1 MLSPLA
7 MKLIKILPE
16 SLVVKF
22 TQTIVKRYIRK
33 YATLNIEGTEKL
45 QNLEGPFIFICNHLS
60 NSDGLILDYILKEKY
75 DPFFVAG
82 AKLSDDAITNLGTK
96 IVKNIQVKPNTADK
110 EAITSMVKTVKGGES
125 LMMFPEGTRSRTGG
139 MIEGKKGVLLI
150 ARLTKA
156 KIIPIGMSGT
166 DRLLPISETGD
177 MGTEKWNISDV
188 NIKFGDPVIIS
199 KRDKENEEKH
209 VYDDRCLNTMM
220 KSIAELLPENYRGVY
235 K

>member
-7 MKLIKILPE
+7 IKLIKILPE

-22 TQTIVKRYIRK
+22 TQRMVKGYIKK
-33 YATLNIEGTEKL
+33 YAGLQIQGMEKL
-45 QNLEGPFIFICNHLS
+45 ENLEGPFLFICNHLS
-60 NSDGLILDYILKEKY
+60 NSDGLVLDYILKDKY
-75 DPFFVAG
+75 DPFFIAG
-82 AKLSDDAITNLGTK
+82 AKLSDDPITNLGTK

-110 EAITSMVKTVKGGES
+110 DAITCMVKTVKGGES

-166 DRLLPISETGD
+166 DKLLPINESGD
-177 MGTEKWNISDV
+177 MGSEKWNSTDV
-188 NIKFGDPVIIS
+188 IIKFGDPVVLS
-199 KRDKENEEKH
+199 KREKEEEKH
-209 VYDDRCLNTMM
+209 AYDDRCLNIIMG
-220 KSIAELLPENYRGVY
+220 SIAELLPESYRGVY

>member
-7 MKLIKILPE
+7 IKLIKILPE
-16 SLVVKF
+16 CLVVKF
-22 TQTIVKRYIRK
+22 AQTIVKGYIRK
-33 YATLNIEGTEKL
+33 NARLKIEGIEKIEK
-45 QNLEGPFIFICNHLS
+45 LEGPFLFICNHLS
-60 NSDGLILDYILKEKY
+60 NADGLVLDYILKEKY

-82 AKLSDDAITNLGTK
+82 AKLSDDPITNLGTK
-96 IVKNIQVKPNTADK
+96 IVKNIPVKPNTADK
-110 EAITSMVKTVKGGES
+110 EAITAMVKTVKGGAN

-166 DRLLPISETGD
+166 DKLLPIDESGD
-177 MGTEKWNISDV
+177 MGSEKWNLADV
-188 NIKFGDPVIIS
+188 NIKFGDPVVLL
-199 KRDKENEEKH
+199 KREVDEEKH
-209 VYDDRCLNTMM
+209 AYDERCLNTMM
-220 KSIAELLPENYRGVY
+220 RSIAVLLPESYRGEY

>member
-7 MKLIKILPE
+7 SKLIKILPE
-16 SLVVKF
+16 GLVVKF
-22 TQTIVKRYIRK
+22 TQSFVKRNIKK
-33 YATLNIEGTEKL
+33 YARLKIIGIEKL
-45 QNLEGPFIFICNHLS
+45 ENLEGPFLFVCNHVS

-82 AKLSDDAITNLGTK
+82 AKLSNDPITNLGTK

-110 EAITSMVKTVKGGES
+110 EAITCMIKTVKAGES
-125 LMMFPEGTRSRTGG
+125 LMMFPEGTRSKTGG

-166 DRLLPISETGD
+166 DKLLPIDESGN
-177 MGTEKWNISDV
+177 MGSEKWNEADV
-188 NIKFGDPVIIS
+188 QIKFGKPVILL
-199 KRDKENEEKH
+199 KREKDEEKH
-209 VYDDRCLNTMM
+209 AYDDRCLNIMM
-220 KSIAELLPENYRGVY
+220 GSIAELLPENYRGVY

>member
-7 MKLIKILPE
+7 IKLIKILPE
-16 SLVVKF
+16 SFVVKF
-22 TQTIVKRYIRK
+22 TQTVVKGYIKKNARLK
-33 YATLNIEGTEKL
+33 ILGTEKL
-45 QNLEGPFIFICNHLS
+45 ENIEGPFLFICNHLS
-60 NSDGLILDYILKEKY
+60 NADGLVLDYILKEKY

-82 AKLSDDAITNLGTK
+82 AKLSDDPITNLGTK

-110 EAITSMVKTVKGGES
+110 EAITSMVKTVRGGES

-156 KIIPIGMSGT
+156 KIIPIAMSGT
-166 DRLLPISETGD
+166 DKLLPISETGD
-177 MGTEKWNISDV
+177 MGSEKWNRADV
-188 NIKFGDPVIIS
+188 EIKFGDPVVLT
-199 KRDKENEEKH
+199 KRKKDEEKH
-209 VYDDRCLNTMM
+209 VYDDRCLNTIMS
-220 KSIAELLPENYRGVY
+220 SIAELLPESYRGVY

>member
-7 MKLIKILPE
+7 IKLIKILPE

-22 TQTIVKRYIRK
+22 TQTIVKGYIKKNARLK
-33 YATLNIEGTEKL
+33 ILGTEKL
-45 QNLEGPFIFICNHLS
+45 ENLEGPFLFICNHLS
-60 NSDGLILDYILKEKY
+60 NADGLVLDYILKEKY

-82 AKLSDDAITNLGTK
+82 AKLSDDPITNLGTK

-110 EAITSMVKTVKGGES
+110 EAITSMVKTVRGGES

-156 KIIPIGMSGT
+156 KIIPIAMSGT
-166 DRLLPISETGD
+166 DKLLPISETGD
-177 MGTEKWNISDV
+177 MGSEKWNRADV
-188 NIKFGDPVIIS
+188 KIKFGDPVVLS
-199 KRDKENEEKH
+199 KREKDEEKH
-209 VYDDRCLNTMM
+209 VYDDRCLNTIMS
-220 KSIAELLPENYRGVY
+220 SIAVLLPENYRGVY

>member
-22 TQTIVKRYIRK
+22 AQRIVKSYIKKNAR
-33 YATLNIEGTEKL
+33 LEIQGIEKL
-45 QNLEGPFIFICNHLS
+45 EKLEGPFLFICNHLS
-60 NSDGLILDYILKEKY
+60 NSDGLMLDYVLKEKY

-82 AKLSDDAITNLGTK
+82 AKLSDDPITNLGTK

-110 EAITSMVKTVKGGES
+110 EAITSMVKTVRGGEN

-139 MIEGKKGVLLI
+139 MIEGKKGILLI

-166 DRLLPISETGD
+166 DKLLPINNSGD
-177 MGTEKWNISDV
+177 MGSEKWNEADV
-188 NIKFGDPVIIS
+188 VIKFGDPVILT
-199 KRDKENEEKH
+199 KREKDEEKH
-209 VYDDRCLNTMM
+209 AYDDRCLNIMM
-220 KSIAELLPENYRGVY
+220 SSIAVLLPESYRGVY

>member
-22 TQTIVKRYIRK
+22 AQRIVKSYIKKNAR
-33 YATLNIEGTEKL
+33 LEIQGIEKL
-45 QNLEGPFIFICNHLS
+45 EKLEGPFLFICNHLS
-60 NSDGLILDYILKEKY
+60 NSDGLMLDYVLKEKY

-82 AKLSDDAITNLGTK
+82 AKLSDDPITNLGTK

-110 EAITSMVKTVKGGES
+110 EAITSMVKTVRGGEN

-139 MIEGKKGVLLI
+139 MIEGKKGILLI

-166 DRLLPISETGD
+166 DKLLPINNSGD
-177 MGTEKWNISDV
+177 MGSEKWNAADV
-188 NIKFGDPVIIS
+188 VIKFGDPVVLS
-199 KRDKENEEKH
+199 KREKDEEKH
-209 VYDDRCLNTMM
+209 DYDDRCLNIMM
-220 KSIAELLPENYRGVY
+220 SSIAVLLPESYRGVY